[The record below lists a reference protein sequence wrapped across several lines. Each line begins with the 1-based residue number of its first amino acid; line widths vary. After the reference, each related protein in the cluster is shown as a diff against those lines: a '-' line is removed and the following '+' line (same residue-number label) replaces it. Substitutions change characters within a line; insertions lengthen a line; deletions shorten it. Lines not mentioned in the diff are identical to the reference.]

1 VAPVVLSLGGNDEG
15 EGQDERERG
24 SHEMIVG
31 RNACLC
37 RALTL
42 TGFIRIFLCSHQR
55 I

>member
-1 VAPVVLSLGGNDEG
+1 LGGKDEG
-15 EGQDERERG
+15 KGEDERERC

-42 TGFIRIFLCSHQR
+42 ASFIRIFLCSHQR